1 MVKDLLGKAVH
12 NASEHHTVINI
23 KTAVMQRKTTMEDAI
38 EAVYNMQEGYRE
50 NVARQIE
57 TSQKLIISTDKVV
70 KGKDEIERIMMN
82 VSLQQASSGA
92 IPPPTL

>member
-38 EAVYNMQEGYRE
+38 DAVALM
-50 NVARQIE
+50 
-57 TSQKLIISTDKVV
+57 
-70 KGKDEIERIMMN
+70 
-82 VSLQQASSGA
+82 
-92 IPPPTL
+92 